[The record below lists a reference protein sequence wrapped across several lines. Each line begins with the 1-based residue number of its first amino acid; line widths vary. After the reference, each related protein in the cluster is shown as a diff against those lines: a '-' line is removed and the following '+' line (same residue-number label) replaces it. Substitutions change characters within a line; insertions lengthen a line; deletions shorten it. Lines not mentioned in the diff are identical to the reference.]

1 MMTEVDNR
9 EPFVG
14 DAEPAESEVTSKHD
28 DGLQA
33 LEGED
38 RLRLFHLKAILV
50 SGIGFF
56 TDAYDLQVIAC
67 VKPMMAMAMWPGKVP
82 AAYQGDLQ
90 QHGVGSLPTLVD
102 LEVSAIA
109 LIGTLTSP
117 VSSLDQRCPRQQGCQ

>member
-1 MMTEVDNR
+1 MGQKDLSFPVSDQALKPRNMAEVENR

-14 DAEPAESEVTSKHD
+14 DVEPTESEVASKARD

-82 AAYQGDLQ
+82 AIRGCAIFS
-90 QHGVGSLPTLVD
+90 HKACFSLN
-102 LEVSAIA
+102 
-109 LIGTLTSP
+109 G
-117 VSSLDQRCPRQQGCQ
+117 